1 MWLKKGLALAYK
13 FINHVNHIVRHVES
27 GGGGG
32 GLIRPLPNRNA
43 KVVDIPIFL
52 TIAEL
57 SWFYKFACD
66 FLQNHVCAKK
76 VLVNAKS
83 KVDKY

>member
-32 GLIRPLPNRNA
+32 GFVLSLIEMQRL
-43 KVVDIPIFL
+43 L
-52 TIAEL
+52 TYQ
-57 SWFYKFACD
+57 S
-66 FLQNHVCAKK
+66 
-76 VLVNAKS
+76 S
-83 KVDKY
+83 